1 MAFYQIYPHEELDL
15 SGYGNEIYESICDAK
30 SDDVEAVMN
39 IGVHAYNNN
48 LDVFGVRED
57 DTSDI
62 YYLFM
67 AKHSSEVID
76 KIENSL
82 SNNNDD

>member
-39 IGVHAYNNN
+39 IGVQAYTNN
-48 LDVFGVRED
+48 LDVFGVKED

-62 YYLFM
+62 YYLFI
-67 AKHSSEVID
+67 ARRSSEVID
-76 KIENSL
+76 KIRSNL
-82 SNNNDD
+82 SDDNDD